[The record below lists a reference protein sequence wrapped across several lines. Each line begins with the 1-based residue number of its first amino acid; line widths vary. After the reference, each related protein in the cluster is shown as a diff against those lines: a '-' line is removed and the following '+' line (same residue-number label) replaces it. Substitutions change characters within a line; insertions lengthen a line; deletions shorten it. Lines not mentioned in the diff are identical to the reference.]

1 MSKRPKPLGAA
12 DRNQAFRA
20 FNDSTMNPESPSG
33 TSGTAA
39 MQKANVAKS
48 EKIKKQPP
56 NLGTP
61 AASEAMRKSSTP

>member
-1 MSKRPKPLGAA
+1 
-12 DRNQAFRA
+12 
-20 FNDSTMNPESPSG
+20 
-33 TSGTAA
+33 

-61 AASEAMRKSSTP
+61 AASEAMRKASTP